1 MLNGNVWRSILRC
14 GSEMY
19 VPTWI
24 KVVWAWNWF
33 HFNKVDKMATPKF
46 QISFPKNHWKLY
58 EAIMQGSLA
67 SWKKQAIQNGG
78 SLLPSIA
85 PGPEDG
91 TVSSPGCPNRMA
103 FAPHG
108 SDGMQNGSFHVSLE
122 ESLTDYM

>member
-1 MLNGNVWRSILRC
+1 
-14 GSEMY
+14 MY

-91 TVSSPGCPNRMA
+91 TVSSPGAPIAWRLRPMA
-103 FAPHG
+103 AMVCKMGRFT
-108 SDGMQNGSFHVSLE
+108 FLWKKVSLITCKYGYI
-122 ESLTDYM
+122 LWD